1 VIDHI
6 LEDDGVTGD
15 QYGPFDA
22 ETIKEERQRLKGEK
36 VSGPRSFLLA
46 VPLQHNHGGAQ
57 HSAAC
62 FKPKLFLSLHSC
74 VTKTVLLYVSSI
86 F

>member
-1 VIDHI
+1 MIDHI

-36 VSGPRSFLLA
+36 VSGHGMFLPA
-46 VPLQHNHGGAQ
+46 VPLHHNHG
-57 HSAAC
+57 
-62 FKPKLFLSLHSC
+62 
-74 VTKTVLLYVSSI
+74 
-86 F
+86 